1 MKNSILMKDL
11 IKSIVLTALLIYFM
25 SRTESQKVI
34 FLPFLFCNIAM
45 LGKSIGLIL
54 GKEPAAAFFDK
65 VFKGSFLLFWFGFL
79 LVAGYIGIRDQRYG
93 MLLFSL
99 PFWAIGLYLVKTKLL
114 GNKTK
119 RQDGFSLNFAMIVS
133 GGLVSIAVLS
143 GLALLIWGFIQFNF
157 TVIFAGA
164 FFTFVGG
171 VFVIAGLTAAG
182 CFANA
187 KVDVLGLY
195 MGIVLI
201 LVGIGAPAVKFT
213 ETLSLINTVHEFGA
227 WMLVPV
233 MLVAAGML
241 QVIRVLKNKI

>member
-1 MKNSILMKDL
+1 MKDL

-25 SRTESQKVI
+25 SKSKSQNVI
-34 FLPFLFCNIAM
+34 FLPFLFCSIAM

-54 GKEPAAAFFDK
+54 GKERVAAFFDK

-99 PFWAIGLYLVKTKLL
+99 PFWGIGLYLVKTKLL

-119 RQDGFSLNFAMIVS
+119 RQDGSSLNFAMVIS
-133 GGLVSIAVLS
+133 GGLVTIAVLS
-143 GLALLIWGFIQFNF
+143 GLAMLIWGFVKFNLMI
-157 TVIFAGA
+157 TFAGA

-201 LVGIGAPAVKFT
+201 LVGVGAPAVKYA
-213 ETLSLINTVHEFGA
+213 ETLSLMNTVHEFGA

-233 MLVAAGML
+233 LLIAAGIL
-241 QVIRVLKNKI
+241 QVIRGVKKKMKF

>member
-1 MKNSILMKDL
+1 MKDL
-11 IKSIVLTALLIYFM
+11 IKSIVLTALLVYFM
-25 SRTESQKVI
+25 SKSESQKVI
-34 FLPFLFCNIAM
+34 FLPFLFCSIAM

-54 GKEPAAAFFDK
+54 GKEPIAVFFDK

-79 LVAGYIGIRDQRYG
+79 LAAGYIGVRDQRYG

-99 PFWAIGLYLVKTKLL
+99 PFWGIGLHLVKTKLL
-114 GNKTK
+114 GSKMKNT
-119 RQDGFSLNFAMIVS
+119 DGANLNFAMIVS

-143 GLALLIWGFIQFNF
+143 GLVLLIWGFIQFNL
-157 TVIFAGA
+157 TIIFAGV

-201 LVGIGAPAVKFT
+201 LVGLGVPAVKYA
-213 ETLSLINTVHEFGA
+213 ETLSLINTVQEFGA
-227 WMLVPV
+227 WLLVPV
-233 MLVAAGML
+233 LLIAAGIL
-241 QVIRVLKNKI
+241 QVIRVLKNSI